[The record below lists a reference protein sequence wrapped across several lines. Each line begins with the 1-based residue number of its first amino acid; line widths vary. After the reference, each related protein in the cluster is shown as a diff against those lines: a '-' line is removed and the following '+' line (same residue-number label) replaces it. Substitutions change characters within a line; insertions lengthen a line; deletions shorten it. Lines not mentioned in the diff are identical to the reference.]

1 MRAFSLKGFIMYGF
15 EKANQEYE
23 RALFF
28 PYDDFDENEKEE
40 YEEMIADY
48 ALEEMRLA

>member
-1 MRAFSLKGFIMYGF
+1 MYGF
-15 EKANQEYE
+15 TKANEEYE

-28 PYDDFDENEKEE
+28 PYDDYSQIDKEE
-40 YEEMIADY
+40 YEEMMADY